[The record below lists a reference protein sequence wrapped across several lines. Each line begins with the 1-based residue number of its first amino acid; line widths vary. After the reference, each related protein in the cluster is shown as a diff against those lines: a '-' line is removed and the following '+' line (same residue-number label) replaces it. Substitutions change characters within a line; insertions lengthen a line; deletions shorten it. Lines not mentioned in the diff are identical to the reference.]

1 MNNIHID
8 TIFMTERRLLCARH
22 IGPYQGIG
30 AAFEEL
36 ERELS
41 RLGLRAEAMLAVY
54 HDNPATVS
62 QDSLRSDAAAQIADN
77 DLITDTMLK
86 PFTIGAGSFARWT
99 HKGPYKDLHNTWQAG
114 YKAMADLGL
123 QANGVC
129 YEAYVNDPCN
139 TEPHLLITEIYQ
151 QLA

>member
-8 TIFMTERRLLCARH
+8 TVFMTERKLLCARH

-41 RLGLRAEAMLAVY
+41 RLGLRAEAMLAIY

-62 QDSLRSDAAAQIADN
+62 HDSLRSDAAAQIADN

-99 HKGPYKDLHNTWQAG
+99 HKGPYKDLHNT
-114 YKAMADLGL
+114 YLLTPNSYLLSPKKASPTTASRLKIGR
-123 QANGVC
+123 AHV
-129 YEAYVNDPCN
+129 
-139 TEPHLLITEIYQ
+139 
-151 QLA
+151 